1 MEPGRLLL
9 VSSKQADE
17 NDEKR
22 RTNQKNLREGHWM
35 DYMTFEP
42 AWLMSAGCTG
52 CCILV
57 TAWLGPVRQMVYLSI
72 AMEDSIFS
80 LM

>member
-1 MEPGRLLL
+1 
-9 VSSKQADE
+9 
-17 NDEKR
+17 
-22 RTNQKNLREGHWM
+22 M

-42 AWLMSAGCTG
+42 ARLMSAGCAG

-57 TAWLGPVRQMVYLSI
+57 TAWLGLVRQMVYLSI

-80 LM
+80 LMRSVMLNLEC